1 MLPSFPLCR
10 IILAEKRF
18 AVVSELL
25 AGKSQ
30 MKTIARALKPYAA
43 SQGFPVRKEPDMV
56 AHPGGMRPR
65 SPQLCCGVSE
75 HNNR

>member
-10 IILAEKRF
+10 IHLAEKRV

-30 MKTIARALKPYAA
+30 MNLERVKGSGSRNFLSYRYKEDHPAEGCRVILK
-43 SQGFPVRKEPDMV
+43 GD
-56 AHPGGMRPR
+56 
-65 SPQLCCGVSE
+65 VS
-75 HNNR
+75 

>member
-10 IILAEKRF
+10 IHLAEKRV

-30 MKTIARALKPYAA
+30 MNLKRVKGK
-43 SQGFPVRKEPDMV
+43 GFRVRKILE
-56 AHPGGMRPR
+56 
-65 SPQLCCGVSE
+65 L
-75 HNNR
+75 